1 MAFDREYFTSD
12 PNRHSSS
19 SGVVEQCLLDASRE
33 LLQSTCRGNG
43 DNTVSFWSQAILS
56 RKFKRSWVGC

>member
-19 SGVVEQCLLDASRE
+19 SGVVGQCLLDASRE
-33 LLQSTCRGNG
+33 PLQSTRRGNG
-43 DNTVSFWSQAILS
+43 DNTVSFMSQTIL
-56 RKFKRSWVGC
+56 RGKLKRSGVGC